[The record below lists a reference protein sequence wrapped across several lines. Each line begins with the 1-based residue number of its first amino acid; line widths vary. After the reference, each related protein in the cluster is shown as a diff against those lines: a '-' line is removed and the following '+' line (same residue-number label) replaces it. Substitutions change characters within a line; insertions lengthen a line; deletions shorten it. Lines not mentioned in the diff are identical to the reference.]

1 MDVATGN
8 LTSTVLIN
16 AGGTHSD
23 AAFWDNIPVGTQKLI
38 VYGNLPD
45 LSTGDG
51 VGYYFAEVHIPEP
64 TGFFLSLAGLF
75 GTAIFRRR
83 ERR

>member
-1 MDVATGN
+1 
-8 LTSTVLIN
+8 
-16 AGGTHSD
+16 
-23 AAFWDNIPVGTQKLI
+23 